1 MSISRPRR
9 LWRSVLSACAVPG
22 SGLGL
27 GFRVQGFGFRCVRGY
42 CIASASVE
50 KKPRVLSQARHAQD
64 AQASMR
70 GRKRKRGAL
79 ARICRR
85 DTGLDAV
92 VGMPEKQANTFSA
105 SASCPPVSPGHTVQC
120 CCSPSQ
126 ARACKP
132 RNVHSPFAQGLQD
145 RDQGVDV
152 TEPSNSRPN
161 GIHDFSRMFLQRRAL
176 GQIRVSLE
184 TGQGRGLV
192 QMGKMGACTLI
203 TGEATGAIYVLQYA
217 TYGAIRTDWES
228 PFAKHRK
235 ACT

>member
-1 MSISRPRR
+1 
-9 LWRSVLSACAVPG
+9 
-22 SGLGL
+22 
-27 GFRVQGFGFRCVRGY
+27 
-42 CIASASVE
+42 
-50 KKPRVLSQARHAQD
+50 
-64 AQASMR
+64 MR

-152 TEPSNSRPN
+152 TEPGNSRPH